1 MLILR
6 AIVSTI
12 FEMTPYYMLHAYAIG
27 KSIVWDAPRR
37 FYLDVELEY
46 LHLKRLSEPEPE
58 PEPETK
64 NLINTLLSRYW
75 RIYK

>member
-6 AIVSTI
+6 AIISTI

-27 KSIVWDAPRR
+27 KSIAWEAPCR

-46 LHLKRLSEPEPE
+46 LRLKRL
-58 PEPETK
+58 
-64 NLINTLLSRYW
+64 L
-75 RIYK
+75 